1 MSGATQTID
10 VLVNIDADYL
20 LAHPN
25 DVGGAIA
32 MLVTRSAVDSHANIT
47 SGEGEGGNELWFDV
61 KPGDIIRWRATTLSR
76 NFDRIALIKNV
87 VIGDPHQ
94 GGDYKGT
101 ISTPQTF
108 NIPGIPVP
116 YLDNGA
122 PGGIAKTDVTYTVWQ
137 STALSPG
144 KLWYQIVFVLLD
156 RNLNQIGPNNTWDP
170 YITVNNQ

>member
-1 MSGATQTID
+1 M
-10 VLVNIDADYL
+10 
-20 LAHPN
+20 
-25 DVGGAIA
+25 
-32 MLVTRSAVDSHANIT
+32 
-47 SGEGEGGNELWFDV
+47 
-61 KPGDIIRWRATTLSR
+61 
-76 NFDRIALIKNV
+76 
-87 VIGDPHQ
+87 
-94 GGDYKGT
+94 
-101 ISTPQTF
+101 
-108 NIPGIPVP
+108 P